1 MKEIDRRM
9 NEKLLALLAVRL
21 HQAEEESKSM
31 VADERLEL
39 LQDLKRD
46 FQFITNDK

>member
-1 MKEIDRRM
+1 M

-31 VADERLEL
+31 VASRDDILEL
-39 LQDLKRD
+39 LQDLKRY
-46 FQFITNDK
+46 FQIITNDK